1 MRDSRAV
8 ETFKG
13 DPIMTNPD
21 DFELIHGSGN
31 IYRDFGDVDA
41 GVRQAKAILAAEII
55 KVLEAEAL
63 STRQAEARSG
73 VNHSEFVRIRRANLG
88 RFTIDRLVSILERLN
103 QEVEVSVRS
112 RPRQAYHDSH
122 LHV

>member
-1 MRDSRAV
+1 
-8 ETFKG
+8 
-13 DPIMTNPD
+13 MTTHD

-41 GVRQAKAILAAEII
+41 AVRQAKAILAAEIL
-55 KVLEAEAL
+55 KVLDKEHL

-88 RFTIDRLVSILERLN
+88 RFTMDRLVSILGRLN
-103 QEVEVSVRS
+103 QEVELSIHT
-112 RPRQAYHDSH
+112 RPRQPYHDTH